1 MLEEWYCGELGVMD
15 LSLMLLLTSPSEA
28 DVYGSV
34 VVIPHTWLDPPEMV
48 SKGCVDNS
56 CGTVVCP

>member
-1 MLEEWYCGELGVMD
+1 MGWL
-15 LSLMLLLTSPSEA
+15 LMLLLTSPPGA
-28 DVYGSV
+28 DVNGSV

>member
-1 MLEEWYCGELGVMD
+1 MGWL
-15 LSLMLLLTSPSEA
+15 LMLLLTWPPGAE
-28 DVYGSV
+28 VYGSV

-56 CGTVVCP
+56 DGTVVCP